1 VDYEMEYDTL
11 PPEWTQEGVE
21 FEKTPTIPTAD
32 EILDVSFRRAAAK
45 RKEKHNKDRA
55 NEEFVRAVTASVH
68 DRLVAILQR
77 FPNIDTL
84 PPFYQH
90 MVEILY
96 GIDRMKKAL
105 GAVGWAAWHVR
116 EKGFSIAS
124 KMRRAEDITAER
136 RKAVARISS
145 IVHQIDPELRFLN
158 DARNV
163 LRKLPH
169 VSDEFTV
176 VVAGYPNVGKSSFIR
191 AVSSAE
197 PEVAGYPFTTKGV
210 IIGHRET
217 PCGRIQL
224 VDTPG
229 ILDRPA
235 EERNPIERQALA
247 ALMDIAHVCLFVLDP
262 SEHCGYSIEEQR
274 RLLDEVRTLV
284 QVPIVIAASKADIVK
299 SDADLSMSTASG
311 EGVDDVLGALLAHC
325 PPPAPPR
332 LRDVEPGQ
340 P

>member
-1 VDYEMEYDTL
+1 MEDETTAPGD
-11 PPEWTQEGVE
+11 PPVGMNRFQ
-21 FEKTPTIPTAD
+21 FERTPTIPTAD
-32 EILDVSFRRAAAK
+32 EILDVSFRRAAKK
-45 RKEKHNKDRA
+45 RREKRNKDRA

-68 DRLVAILQR
+68 DRLVSILQR
-77 FPNIDTL
+77 FPDLDSL

-105 GAVGWAAWHVR
+105 GAIGWAAWHVR
-116 EKGFSIAS
+116 EKGYSIAS
-124 KMRRAEDITAER
+124 TMRRADDVADER
-136 RKAVARISS
+136 RRAVARIAS

-169 VSDEFTV
+169 VSDEFTI

-191 AVSSAE
+191 AVSSAA
-197 PEVAGYPFTTKGV
+197 PEVAAYPFTTKGV
-210 IIGHRET
+210 IIGHRMT
-217 PCGRIQL
+217 PEGRIQL

-247 ALMDIAHVCLFVLDP
+247 ALMDIADVCLFIIDP
-262 SEHCGYSIEEQR
+262 SEHCGFSLEEQR
-274 RLLDEVRTLV
+274 RLLDEIRSLV
-284 QVPIVIAASKADIVK
+284 TVPVIVTCSKADIVRRCEGL
-299 SDADLSMSTASG
+299 AMSTATG
-311 EGVDDVLGALLAHC
+311 EGVNAVLEALLAH
-325 PPPAPPR
+325 R
-332 LRDVEPGQ
+332 SETGQ
-340 P
+340 CGIPSDSMQ

>member
-1 VDYEMEYDTL
+1 MEHDTTTPVDPLAE
-11 PPEWTQEGVE
+11 VNRFE
-21 FEKTPTIPTAD
+21 FERTPTIPTAD
-32 EILDVSFRRAAAK
+32 EILDVSFRRAAKK

-68 DRLVAILQR
+68 DRLVSILQQ
-77 FPNIDTL
+77 FPDLDSL

-96 GIDRMKKAL
+96 GIDRVKKAL

-116 EKGFSIAS
+116 EKGYTIAS
-124 KMRRAEDITAER
+124 TMRRAEVVADER
-136 RKAVARISS
+136 RKAVARIAS

-169 VSDEFTV
+169 VSDEYTI

-191 AVSSAE
+191 AVSSAA

-210 IIGHRET
+210 IIGHRDT
-217 PCGRIQL
+217 PEGRIQL

-235 EERNPIERQALA
+235 SERNPIERQALA
-247 ALMDIAHVCLFVLDP
+247 ALMDIADVCLFLIDP
-262 SEHCGYSIEEQR
+262 SEHCGFSLEEQQ
-274 RLLDEVRTLV
+274 RLLEEVRSLV
-284 QVPIVIAASKADIVK
+284 QVPVLVTCSKADIVRT
-299 SDADLSMSTASG
+299 SDGLSMSTATG
-311 EGVDDVLGALLAHC
+311 EGVDAVLQEILAHRPVPVQC
-325 PPPAPPR
+325 GIPS
-332 LRDVEPGQ
+332 DSIQ
-340 P
+340 